1 MKEETGWKLIYA
13 DVFRPPPQA
22 TLLSVYAGT
31 GVQLVIM
38 AVLVLCFAALGFLS
52 PANRGSLL
60 SAALFFFVLMGVPA
74 GYVSARF
81 CKLVKEPNHFKA
93 TLLTALMFPGVCFGI
108 FFLINLV
115 AWSRQSSTAVP
126 FGTLIVLMLLW
137 CVCVCVC
144 VRACGGRWKDVRYR
158 PDAPRGIHPPGSASH
173 YHSSFAGR
181 FWASSARSLLS
192 QLPPPPSRARFLGR
206 PGICTR

>member
-1 MKEETGWKLIYA
+1 MHFGAATAAAISLLSLSLSLSLFTHTRTHIYGQDFARYNEEGLTAEERAEANREMKEETGWKLIYA

-144 VRACGGRWKDVRYR
+144 VHACVRVEVGGKM
-158 PDAPRGIHPPGSASH
+158 
-173 YHSSFAGR
+173 
-181 FWASSARSLLS
+181 
-192 QLPPPPSRARFLGR
+192 
-206 PGICTR
+206 